1 MRPTCSHVRRVV
13 GRKSSVPENRDRS
26 QKTET
31 GLGKLRPVSEKSR
44 PMTFSRLPCVRVNT
58 YLAETDDCQ
67 TETGLGKPR
76 PVSTETGLGIQ
87 MDGRGATHTAAAR
100 QLPRA
105 PPRLA
110 VAAAPPEDKGDA
122 AAPRF
127 RHSAAPGPQTT
138 PPRLAVAA
146 APPEGR
152 GQRDRAL
159 PRRRRT
165 PPRLAVV
172 VAIALPE
179 NLAGEA
185 WPRVVATVPPRDNRG
200 GPAAPHHLHPP
211 RRRTQGRAAR
221 RYFRSEPRVAWPR
234 ETRGGRRAVA
244 VVPPQ
249 ARGSAA
255 TPCPRCRATR
265 DPWRTPPPLADD
277 IVPPQVR
284 GECGRVSPSPSGR
297 ARSAKD
303 AAATPSCR
311 RRFGGS
317 TATPRPATPRRQS
330 RAAAGPGGAQPRVAA
345 TVAPP
350 EGQGGRGRAS
360 PPPSGRARAVAARE
374 SRGGRGRDSP

>member
-1 MRPTCSHVRRVV
+1 MGEDILGGDHFSSTISFVLFISFRERFRDSNDNRSLDAIINFTITNNNKSFNTSDISILHFHV
-13 GRKSSVPENRDRS
+13 
-26 QKTET
+26 
-31 GLGKLRPVSEKSR
+31 LAY
-44 PMTFSRLPCVRVNT
+44 LP
-58 YLAETDDCQ
+58 
-67 TETGLGKPR
+67 
-76 PVSTETGLGIQ
+76 S
-87 MDGRGATHTAAAR
+87 
-100 QLPRA
+100 LPRR
-105 PPRLA
+105 PRTR
-110 VAAAPPEDKGDA
+110 GDA

-127 RHSAAPGPQTT
+127 RHSATTGPQT

-211 RRRTQGRAAR
+211 AGGPRGG
-221 RYFRSEPRVAWPR
+221 PRVATSVASR
-234 ETRGGRRAVA
+234 ASHGR
-244 VVPPQ
+244 
-249 ARGSAA
+249 ARHAEGAAPLPLCRRRPGGSAA

-265 DPWRTPPPLADD
+265 DPWRTPPPLAGDV
-277 IVPPQVR
+277 VPPQVR

-317 TATPRPATPRRQS
+317 TATPRPATPRRQ
-330 RAAAGPGGAQPRVAA
+330 RPRLAAAVRP
-345 TVAPP
+345 
-350 EGQGGRGRAS
+350 
-360 PPPSGRARAVAARE
+360 RE
-374 SRGGRGRDSP
+374 SRRSTREPRRTRSRLAGEAVRS